1 MKSSLMLLFGGIVYI
16 LYLIYQSFT
25 FAKDMV
31 FLHFHI
37 TALGLVFFLLGAL
50 SLFFYVLFLYKPDLF
65 CAPRNMWKV
74 FALHV
79 FVSVSL
85 LYTGEYFYTLALQF
99 LFVMSLL
106 RSKQIILYA
115 YLLFIFI
122 ALLLIFV
129 SYPFVYFLAFLA
141 TIYFIL
147 SREIF
152 FQLYE
157 IQRFAILSLCCGVV
171 YWYMQ
176 EFVYQVYIWSDI
188 VDKAH
193 SMSSEIFFMLSVL
206 QILTLSFI
214 IKKYKDMN
222 LFKKK

>member
-1 MKSSLMLLFGGIVYI
+1 MKSSLILLFGGIVYI

-25 FAKDMV
+25 FAKDIS

-37 TALGLVFFLLGAL
+37 TPLGLVFFLLGVL

-85 LYTGEYFYTLALQF
+85 LYIGEYFYTLALEF

-106 RSKQIILYA
+106 RSRRITLYT

-122 ALLLIFV
+122 ALLLIFA
-129 SYPFVYFLAFLA
+129 SYPFLYFLALFA
-141 TIYFIL
+141 TICFIM

-176 EFVYQVYIWSDI
+176 EFIYQVYIWSDI

-193 SMSSEIFFMLSVL
+193 SMSSEMFFMLSVL
-206 QILTLSFI
+206 QILTVTFI
-214 IKKYKDMN
+214 IKKYKDIDF
-222 LFKKK
+222 FKKK

>member
-1 MKSSLMLLFGGIVYI
+1 MKSSLTLLFGSIVYI

-25 FAKDMV
+25 FAEYIG
-31 FLHFHI
+31 FLNFHI
-37 TALGLVFFLLGAL
+37 TPLGLVFLLLGVL
-50 SLFFYVLFLYKPDLF
+50 SLFFYVLFLYKPHLF
-65 CAPRNMWKV
+65 CSPRNIWEV

-85 LYTGEYFYTLALQF
+85 LYTGDYFYTLALQF
-99 LFVMSLL
+99 LFVMTLL
-106 RSKQIILYA
+106 RSRRITLYT

-122 ALLLIFV
+122 ALLLIFA
-129 SYPFVYFLAFLA
+129 SYPFLYFLVILA

-157 IQRFAILSLCCGVV
+157 IQIFATLSLCCGVV

-176 EFVYQVYIWSDI
+176 EFIYQVYIWSDI
-188 VDKAH
+188 VDRVH
-193 SMSSEIFFMLSVL
+193 FMSSEIFFMLSVL

-214 IKKYKDMN
+214 IKKYKDIN